1 MGGNCA
7 GRPGPLPPRPAT
19 PARMAC
25 SAVRSGI
32 GRGKGKGRAGEQK
45 KGGKKRHARQTGG
58 TPTALMAV
66 DLRGSEEQPEQVC
79 SWNATQGGP
88 PMDVDTE
95 NRLIET
101 GGHTKFCIVDR
112 FSRVCR
118 RPGQLQ
124 TDNFIDLSINSIQSH
139 LRQRNRV

>member
-1 MGGNCA
+1 MGGNSA

-19 PARMAC
+19 PGRMAC
-25 SAVRSGI
+25 SAVRTGI
-32 GRGKGKGRAGEQK
+32 GQK

-58 TPTALMAV
+58 APTALMAV